1 MFDTLLS
8 SNPVRRPRA
17 LHGGLSLLA
26 HVGIVTAAVA
36 ATRGA
41 TPTRPASP
49 SAVPMVFPASPPP
62 PTPSTP
68 MVAPSTGAIP
78 TGPSFEVVVPPID
91 VPIVI
96 PPIDLGR
103 PFDPSRF
110 TGRGTEVPPGTPT
123 TTQGPGTSQG
133 PLWEEHQVDSPA
145 EAVRHPRPTYPP
157 ALQQAGI
164 EGFVEV
170 RFVVDTTGRVEPS
183 SLVVIRASHPQFEP
197 SVAEAILSTV
207 FRSAR
212 VRGVAVR
219 QLVQQR
225 IRFAIGR

>member
-17 LHGGLSLLA
+17 IHGGLSLLA

-41 TPTRPASP
+41 APTRPESP
-49 SAVPMVFPASPPP
+49 TAVPMVFPASPPP
-62 PTPSTP
+62 PTPSMP
-68 MVAPSTGAIP
+68 IVAPSPGAIP

-91 VPIVI
+91 VPIAI

-123 TTQGPGTSQG
+123 NAQGPGTSQS
-133 PLWEEHQVDSPA
+133 PLWAEHQVDSPA
-145 EAVRHPRPTYPP
+145 EPVRHPQPAYPP

-170 RFVVDTTGRVEPS
+170 RFVVDTTGQVETG
-183 SLVVIRASHPQFEP
+183 SLVVIRSSHPQFEAP
-197 SVAEAILSTV
+197 VLEAILATSY
-207 FRSAR
+207 RPAR

>member
-17 LHGGLSLLA
+17 IHAGLSLLA

-41 TPTRPASP
+41 VSARPESP

-62 PTPSTP
+62 PTPPTP
-68 MVAPSTGAIP
+68 TVAPSTGAIP

-91 VPIVI
+91 VPIAI

-103 PFDPSRF
+103 TFDPSRF
-110 TGRGTEVPPGTPT
+110 TGRGTEVPPGTLT
-123 TTQGPGTSQG
+123 TAPGPGTSQS

-170 RFVVDTTGRVEPS
+170 RFVVDTTGRVEPT
-183 SLVVIRASHPQFEP
+183 SLVVIRSSHSQFEP
-197 SVAEAILSTV
+197 SVVGAILSTLY
-207 FRSAR
+207 RPAR

-225 IRFAIGR
+225 IRFAIVR